1 MNIDFKEPNKSN
13 MNITKQLQKLNIHQI
28 DENEWTCTR
37 GKKRSLDHIFS
48 TGKKLQRTE
57 IKEIKTSDHR
67 MVISNI
73 ELKMEK
79 IERDDKEMVFSN
91 QVNEPRMKQL

>member
-1 MNIDFKEPNKSN
+1 
-13 MNITKQLQKLNIHQI
+13 
-28 DENEWTCTR
+28 
-37 GKKRSLDHIFS
+37 
-48 TGKKLQRTE
+48 
-57 IKEIKTSDHR
+57 